1 VIRIYSI
8 LTNMNC
14 AVIRSNA
21 SFGRRAI
28 TALGV
33 SIVADG
39 LDYFAAPIFSS
50 PIVGDIFDSV
60 VISTLYSITKS
71 KLATS
76 INLVEFIPFVGDFIP
91 VYTLSTLYWIS
102 RELRK
107 PEPDR
112 TYNKSLQLCYPKRN
126 VVQHLVITLKRSLK
140 LKTT

>member
-1 VIRIYSI
+1 VQVIQ
-8 LTNMNC
+8 
-14 AVIRSNA
+14 SNA

-33 SIVADG
+33 SMVADG

-50 PIVGDIFDSV
+50 PLVGDIVDSI
-60 VISTLYSITKS
+60 VINTLYYITKS

-112 TYNKSLQLCYPKRN
+112 KYNKRLQLYYPKRD
-126 VVQHLVITLKRSLK
+126 VVKYLAITLKRFLK
-140 LKTT
+140 LNTL

>member
-1 VIRIYSI
+1 MQVIQ
-8 LTNMNC
+8 
-14 AVIRSNA
+14 SNA

-28 TALGV
+28 TALGI
-33 SIVADG
+33 SMVADG

-50 PIVGDIFDSV
+50 PLVGDVFDSI
-60 VISTLYSITKS
+60 VISILYSITKS
-71 KLATS
+71 KLSTS
-76 INLVEFIPFVGDFIP
+76 INMVEFIPFVGDFIP

-112 TYNKSLQLCYPKRN
+112 TYNKRLQLSYPKRN
-126 VVQHLVITLKRSLK
+126 VVQHLVITLKRALK

>member
-1 VIRIYSI
+1 VQVIQ
-8 LTNMNC
+8 N
-14 AVIRSNA
+14 NA

-33 SIVADG
+33 SMVADG

-50 PIVGDIFDSV
+50 PLVGDIFDSI

-107 PEPDR
+107 SEPDR
-112 TYNKSLQLCYPKRN
+112 TYNKRLQLCYPKRN
-126 VVQHLVITLKRSLK
+126 VVQHLVITLKRVLK
-140 LKTT
+140 LKTA

>member
-1 VIRIYSI
+1 
-8 LTNMNC
+8 MNC
-14 AVIRSNA
+14 AIQSNA

-33 SIVADG
+33 SMVADG

-50 PIVGDIFDSV
+50 PLVGDIVDSI
-60 VISTLYSITKS
+60 VINTLYSITKS

-112 TYNKSLQLCYPKRN
+112 TYNKRLQLYYPKRD
-126 VVQHLVITLKRSLK
+126 VVKYLAITLKRFLK
-140 LKTT
+140 LNTL

>member
-1 VIRIYSI
+1 
-8 LTNMNC
+8 MNC
-14 AVIRSNA
+14 AIQSNA

-33 SIVADG
+33 SMVADG

-50 PIVGDIFDSV
+50 PLVGDIFDSI

-107 PEPDR
+107 PEPDA
-112 TYNKSLQLCYPKRN
+112 TYNKRLQLYYPKRD
-126 VVQHLVITLKRSLK
+126 VVKYLAITLKRLLK
-140 LKTT
+140 LNTL

>member
-1 VIRIYSI
+1 VQVIQ
-8 LTNMNC
+8 
-14 AVIRSNA
+14 SNA
-21 SFGRRAI
+21 SFGRRAR

-33 SIVADG
+33 SMVADG
-39 LDYFAAPIFSS
+39 LDYFAAPIFSN
-50 PIVGDIFDSV
+50 PLVGDIFDSI

-76 INLVEFIPFVGDFIP
+76 INLLEFIPFVGDFIP

-102 RELRK
+102 REVRK

-112 TYNKSLQLCYPKRN
+112 TYNKRLQVYYPKRN
-126 VVQHLVITLKRSLK
+126 VAQYLVITLKRFLK

>member
-1 VIRIYSI
+1 VQVIQ
-8 LTNMNC
+8 
-14 AVIRSNA
+14 SNA

-33 SIVADG
+33 SMVADG

-50 PIVGDIFDSV
+50 PLVGDIFDSI

-112 TYNKSLQLCYPKRN
+112 TYNKRLQLYYPKRD
-126 VVQHLVITLKRSLK
+126 VVKYLAITLKRFLK
-140 LKTT
+140 LNTL

>member
-1 VIRIYSI
+1 MQVIQ
-8 LTNMNC
+8 
-14 AVIRSNA
+14 SNA

-33 SIVADG
+33 SMVADG

-50 PIVGDIFDSV
+50 PLVGDIFDSI

-112 TYNKSLQLCYPKRN
+112 TYNKRLQLYYPKRG
-126 VVQHLVITLKRSLK
+126 VVQYLVVTLKRFLK

>member
-1 VIRIYSI
+1 VQVIQNNS
-8 LTNMNC
+8 
-14 AVIRSNA
+14 

-33 SIVADG
+33 SMVADG
-39 LDYFAAPIFSS
+39 LDYFAAPVFSS
-50 PIVGDIFDSV
+50 PIVGDIFDSI
-60 VISTLYSITKS
+60 VISMLYSISKS

-112 TYNKSLQLCYPKRN
+112 TYNKRLQLCYPNRN
-126 VVQHLVITLKRSLK
+126 VVQNLVITLKRFLR
-140 LKTT
+140 LNTT

>member
-1 VIRIYSI
+1 VQVIQ
-8 LTNMNC
+8 
-14 AVIRSNA
+14 SNA

-33 SIVADG
+33 SMVADG

-50 PIVGDIFDSV
+50 PLVGDIVDSI
-60 VISTLYSITKS
+60 VINTLYSITKS

-112 TYNKSLQLCYPKRN
+112 TYNKRLQLYYPKRD
-126 VVQHLVITLKRSLK
+126 VVKYLAITLKRLLK
-140 LKTT
+140 LNTL

>member
-1 VIRIYSI
+1 MQVIQ
-8 LTNMNC
+8 
-14 AVIRSNA
+14 SNA

-33 SIVADG
+33 SMVADG

-50 PIVGDIFDSV
+50 PLVGDIFDSI

-102 RELRK
+102 REVRK

-112 TYNKSLQLCYPKRN
+112 TYNKRLQVYYPKRN
-126 VVQHLVITLKRSLK
+126 VAQYLVITLKRFLK

>member
-1 VIRIYSI
+1 VQVIQ
-8 LTNMNC
+8 
-14 AVIRSNA
+14 SNA

-33 SIVADG
+33 SMVADG

-50 PIVGDIFDSV
+50 PLIGDIFDSI

-112 TYNKSLQLCYPKRN
+112 TYNKRLQLYYPKRD
-126 VVQHLVITLKRSLK
+126 VVQYLVVTLKRFLK
-140 LKTT
+140 PKTT

>member
-1 VIRIYSI
+1 
-8 LTNMNC
+8 M
-14 AVIRSNA
+14 
-21 SFGRRAI
+21 
-28 TALGV
+28 
-33 SIVADG
+33 VADG

-50 PIVGDIFDSV
+50 PLVGDVFDSI

-112 TYNKSLQLCYPKRN
+112 TYSKRLQLSYPKRN
-126 VVQHLVITLKRSLK
+126 VVQHLVITLRRFLK
-140 LKTT
+140 LETT

>member
-1 VIRIYSI
+1 MQVIQ
-8 LTNMNC
+8 
-14 AVIRSNA
+14 SNA

-33 SIVADG
+33 SMVADV

-50 PIVGDIFDSV
+50 PLVGDIFDSI

-76 INLVEFIPFVGDFIP
+76 INLLEFIPFVGDFIP

-102 RELRK
+102 REVRK

-112 TYNKSLQLCYPKRN
+112 TYNKRLQVYYPKRN
-126 VVQHLVITLKRSLK
+126 VAQYLVITLKRFLK

>member
-1 VIRIYSI
+1 MQVIQNNS
-8 LTNMNC
+8 
-14 AVIRSNA
+14 

-28 TALGV
+28 PALGV
-33 SIVADG
+33 SMVADG

-50 PIVGDIFDSV
+50 PLVGDIFDSI
-60 VISTLYSITKS
+60 VISMLYSITKS

-91 VYTLSTLYWIS
+91 VYTLSTLYWIT

-112 TYNKSLQLCYPKRN
+112 TYNKRLQLCHPKRN
-126 VVQHLVITLKRSLK
+126 VVQNLVITLEQFLK